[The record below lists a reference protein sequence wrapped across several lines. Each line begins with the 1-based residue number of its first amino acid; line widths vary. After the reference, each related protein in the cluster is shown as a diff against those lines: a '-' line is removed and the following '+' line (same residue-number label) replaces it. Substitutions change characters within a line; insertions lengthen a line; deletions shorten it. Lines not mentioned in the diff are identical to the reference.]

1 LLIRKIRIQRV
12 EAVAPRRYRV
22 YGTGSGGVTFV
33 AEVRLRRLGTAWEA
47 DCLNIS
53 VPSVPVEKIE
63 TWCERHYHLLEAE
76 DR

>member
-12 EAVAPRRYRV
+12 EAVAPGRYRV
-22 YGTGSGGVTFV
+22 YGTGSGDVTFV
-33 AEVRLRRLGTAWEA
+33 AEVRLRRAAGAWEA

-53 VPSVPVEKIE
+53 DPSVPVEKIE
-63 TWCERHYHLLEAE
+63 TWCERHVHLLEAA

>member
-12 EAVAPRRYRV
+12 EAVAPGRYRL

-33 AEVRLRRLGTAWEA
+33 AEVRMRRLGNIWEA

-53 VPSVPVEKIE
+53 DPSVPVEKIE
-63 TWCERHYHLLEAE
+63 TWCERHCYRLEAA